1 MKKENW
7 IHESLIPESLPN
19 GMLRILGYGSGR
31 IQRSFIRI
39 PTEDRVKIE
48 RSHYDS
54 TKGHIVSRLRN
65 KDSNKGHI
73 VSRLRN
79 KDSND

>member
-19 GMLRILGYGSGR
+19 GMLRIHLDNEDRILGYGSGR

-54 TKGHIVSRLRN
+54 TKGRIVSRLRN
-65 KDSNKGHI
+65 KDS
-73 VSRLRN
+73 
-79 KDSND
+79 KD

>member
-19 GMLRILGYGSGR
+19 GMRRIHLDNEDRILGYGSGR

-65 KDSNKGHI
+65 KDSN
-73 VSRLRN
+73 
-79 KDSND
+79 D

>member
-7 IHESLIPESLPN
+7 IQESLIPESLPN
-19 GMLRILGYGSGR
+19 GMLRIHLDNEDRILGYGSGR

-65 KDSNKGHI
+65 KDSN
-73 VSRLRN
+73 
-79 KDSND
+79 D

>member
-7 IHESLIPESLPN
+7 IHESLIPESRPN
-19 GMLRILGYGSGR
+19 GMLRIHFDNEDRILGYGSGR

-65 KDSNKGHI
+65 KDSN
-73 VSRLRN
+73 
-79 KDSND
+79 D

>member
-1 MKKENW
+1 MKKENR

-19 GMLRILGYGSGR
+19 GMLRIHLDNEDRILGYGPGR

-65 KDSNKGHI
+65 KDSN
-73 VSRLRN
+73 
-79 KDSND
+79 D

>member
-7 IHESLIPESLPN
+7 IHESFIPESLPN
-19 GMLRILGYGSGR
+19 GMLRIHLDNEDRILGYGSGR

-65 KDSNKGHI
+65 KDSN
-73 VSRLRN
+73 
-79 KDSND
+79 D

>member
-19 GMLRILGYGSGR
+19 GMLRIHLDNEDRIQGYGSGR

-65 KDSNKGHI
+65 KDSN
-73 VSRLRN
+73 
-79 KDSND
+79 D

>member
-19 GMLRILGYGSGR
+19 GMLRIHLDNEDRILGYGSGR
-31 IQRSFIRI
+31 IKRSFIRI

-65 KDSNKGHI
+65 KDSN
-73 VSRLRN
+73 
-79 KDSND
+79 D

>member
-19 GMLRILGYGSGR
+19 GMLRIHLDNEDRILGYGLGR

-65 KDSNKGHI
+65 KDSN
-73 VSRLRN
+73 
-79 KDSND
+79 D

>member
-7 IHESLIPESLPN
+7 IQESLIPESLPN
-19 GMLRILGYGSGR
+19 GMLRIHLDNEDRILGYGSGR

-54 TKGHIVSRLRN
+54 TKGN
-65 KDSNKGHI
+65 I